1 VAKIMLQMQREVP
14 LRNKSQELLEEKEK
28 LKERKAEKERMKP
41 IAATKL
47 CRAKTRVLPCSS

>member
-1 VAKIMLQMQREVP
+1 MLQMQREVP
-14 LRNKSQELLEEKEK
+14 LRKKSQELLEEKEK